1 MGERR
6 GGARGL
12 LQAAA
17 ESLGRWHVN
26 APDAPEVTGATIKIA
41 RQVAMAGEE
50 EEAAAKAAADAEEHA
65 ALTAAIVARITAP
78 FAGTPP
84 LHFALIGFGTTFLII
99 ALFFLAEK
107 LWLQARPRPRP
118 HPRPRRA
125 PRARVPNGVAGR
137 PPSCRRW
144 RSCRRAR
151 APPPRDA
158 VALRLAALPAPR
170 RTPLTR
176 GAAR

>member
-1 MGERR
+1 MRANVLRAASRRALLAAAALLLAAGDASANVREENLAHLMGERR

-118 HPRPRRA
+118 HPRPRPRPQQLSRA
-125 PRARVPNGVAGR
+125 
-137 PPSCRRW
+137 
-144 RSCRRAR
+144 
-151 APPPRDA
+151 
-158 VALRLAALPAPR
+158 APR
-170 RTPLTR
+170 R
-176 GAAR
+176 

>member
-1 MGERR
+1 VRANVLRAASRRALLAAAALLLAVGDASANVREENLAHLTGERR

-107 LWLQARPRPRP
+107 LWLQARLRPRPRP
-118 HPRPRRA
+118 QQLSRA
-125 PRARVPNGVAGR
+125 
-137 PPSCRRW
+137 
-144 RSCRRAR
+144 
-151 APPPRDA
+151 
-158 VALRLAALPAPR
+158 APR
-170 RTPLTR
+170 R
-176 GAAR
+176 